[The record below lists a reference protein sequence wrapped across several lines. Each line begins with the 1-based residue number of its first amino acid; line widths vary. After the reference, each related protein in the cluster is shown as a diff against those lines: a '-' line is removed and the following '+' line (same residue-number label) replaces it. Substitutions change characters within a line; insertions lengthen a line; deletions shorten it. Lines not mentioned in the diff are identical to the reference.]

1 MTEDILTVEKIE
13 NKGFAKRL
21 ETVEE
26 YYFSTKLRQVR
37 QMISEGKP
45 VLNMGI
51 GSPDLTP
58 PPKAIEAMV
67 KALGDEKAH
76 EYQSYQGLP
85 ELRKGIA
92 DFYKSQFD
100 VALDPNIEILPL
112 MGSKEGIMHISLAF
126 LNEGDEVLIPDPGYP
141 TYSSV
146 TNLVGAKSVFYD
158 LKEQN
163 NWMPDLEALEN
174 RDLSKVKLMW
184 INYPHMPTGTAGS
197 LELFE
202 SLVAFAKR
210 HQIVLLNDNPY
221 SFVLNDNPISI
232 FQIEGAKEVAL
243 ELNSLSKTFN
253 MSGWRIGMV
262 FGKQEFI
269 DAILK
274 IKSNMDSG
282 MFYGIQKGAIE
293 ALKLGSEWFDSQNKI
308 YKRRRKL
315 IFQLAEKLGCTFN
328 KEAVGMFVWAKLPFG
343 NRSSETFIDTFLIE
357 KNIFLTPGT
366 IFGKNGEGYI
376 RFSLCIREE
385 KIQEAIDRLD

>member
-58 PPKAIEAMV
+58 PPKVIEAMV

-100 VALDPNIEILPL
+100 VALDPNTEILPL

-163 NWMPDLEALEN
+163 NWMPDLEALES

-184 INYPHMPTGTAGS
+184 INYPHMPTGTGGS

-202 SLVAFAKR
+202 RLVAFAKR
-210 HQIVLLNDNPY
+210 HQIVLVNDNPY

-232 FQIEGAKEVAL
+232 FQIEEAKEVAL

-262 FGKQEFI
+262 SGKQEFI

-376 RFSLCIREE
+376 RFSLCIPEE